1 VSLVLKQGLK
11 LMFGIAKLLNLRWC
25 WHRKTTSMSA
35 NARKERELVLILS
48 EGWSSFALFD
58 GLDSVMGFV

>member
-1 VSLVLKQGLK
+1 
-11 LMFGIAKLLNLRWC
+11 MFGIAKLLNLRWC